1 MTKGEREQAAV
12 DRHACP
18 RCKTPKLNRCRSVD
32 PRRTIMKH
40 PHAERVKL
48 VKEDQS

>member
-1 MTKGEREQAAV
+1 MTKAEREKAAV

-18 RCKTPKLNRCRSVD
+18 RCHTAALNRCRSVD
-32 PRRTIMKH
+32 PRRSVMKH

-48 VKEDQS
+48 VREN